1 MFSSTYLITVAQE
14 HKGVWGVN
22 SHCVPGNWHWYDFN
36 YPGSVKADKY
46 ISCV

>member
-22 SHCVPGNWHWYDFN
+22 TVTVFLEIGI
-36 YPGSVKADKY
+36 GM
-46 ISCV
+46 ILTTLGQ